1 MGYADVTACLES
13 TEGLSTYACIAV
25 LALYPEIP
33 ILFSWLNFIIIRN
46 KYMDLGFGLVEAE
59 YQWHG
64 IKGNGIT
71 GGWLIAG
78 RNIKKTPSLP
88 MFQIS

>member
-1 MGYADVTACLES
+1 
-13 TEGLSTYACIAV
+13 
-25 LALYPEIP
+25 
-33 ILFSWLNFIIIRN
+33 
-46 KYMDLGFGLVEAE
+46 MDLGFGLVEAE

-88 MFQIS
+88 MFQISWYPFQIVYI